1 MSLNTCILIKGR
13 CQFKSVKWQIHQGPF
28 LPLCFQFL
36 VLCSLLPLFLWL
48 PPPLP
53 FKNFFCF
60 SLLLSSS
67 LYSFPA
73 FLASYFLSFCFS
85 SFFSKSYLHFSLHF
99 SFYTPA
105 TGIGL
110 KGDNPVNITGSPSPK
125 EMYCLE
131 KVGLSIIKWWET
143 EGNK

>member
-1 MSLNTCILIKGR
+1 MPVVNLWND
-13 CQFKSVKWQIHQGPF
+13 KSTKDPF
-28 LPLCFQFL
+28 FPSVFSVSCPLF
-36 VLCSLLPLFLWL
+36 SSALFLWL

-53 FKNFFCF
+53 FKNFLCFC
-60 SLLLSSS
+60 LLLSSS

-85 SFFSKSYLHFSLHF
+85 SFFSKSYLRFSLHF

-105 TGIGL
+105 TDIGL

-131 KVGLSIIKWWET
+131 KVGLSMIKWWKT